1 MRKIRTLISK
11 MFYPLGLT
19 INILTI
25 RSSDFAEIKETALR
39 LKVNNDL
46 RSYSKYM
53 NKLSGQKFKRQK
65 FIGHGG
71 GLNTTQTHAIVEH
84 NGEHYFEKVFDVK
97 SRDYLFLKTHYSF
110 YQELLAQND
119 VKIPV
124 LIDFFESEH
133 IAVCHFEYL
142 PKLEPLESGWIE
154 EGLKTLAVFKSI
166 PYVQLQYGKKYTELN
181 LFNKALTIILHT
193 ISNDKDTLLKF
204 LEIKKFVENQNM
216 VFTHGD
222 FYVRNVFKKIIIDWD
237 DMGFYPFGIDMA
249 FLMYNDKDIEMSNV
263 HDVFI
268 YLEGLNMPI
277 EEQIGTIF
285 FILLIKQVFS
295 KITYQD
301 QIIWINEIHD
311 KIG

>member
-11 MFYPLGLT
+11 IFYPLGLT

-53 NKLSGQKFKRQK
+53 NKLSGQKFKRLK

-71 GLNTTQTHAIVEH
+71 ALNTTRIHAIVEH

-222 FYVRNVFKKIIIDWD
+222 FYVGNVFKDIIVDWD

-249 FLMYNDKDIEMSNV
+249 FMMNSDKNIDLLNFDNV
-263 HDVFI
+263 IAYFDH
-268 YLEGLNMPI
+268 LNLSK
-277 EEQIGTIF
+277 EEQIGTVY
-285 FILLIKQVFS
+285 FILLIMSGFS
-295 KITYQD
+295 KITYEHL
-301 QIIWINEIHD
+301 ILWINRLYEDIR
-311 KIG
+311 